1 MITNLVL
8 WKIPVEEKAALSVE
22 PSLAELIRLLSNRSD
37 QHFHIIKNE
46 LLGWGRI
53 NCYTTLIY
61 MYKYLSISVT
71 TWLIV
76 INECV
81 YSRRKMPLTSCLC
94 LEFHIGEHRNAHRGG
109 GCLMQKGWVIVLQ
122 GVHSKIFS
130 ATRLTCCPLAQSP
143 DSPQALCDLHS
154 GGACARR
161 C

>member
-94 LEFHIGEHRNAHRGG
+94 LEFHIGEHRNALRGG
-109 GCLMQKGWVIVLQ
+109 LSHAERLSNCVAG
-122 GVHSKIFS
+122 S
-130 ATRLTCCPLAQSP
+130 ALKNFQRYTPNLLPPSP
-143 DSPQALCDLHS
+143 KSRFATGSLWPT
-154 GGACARR
+154 
-161 C
+161 